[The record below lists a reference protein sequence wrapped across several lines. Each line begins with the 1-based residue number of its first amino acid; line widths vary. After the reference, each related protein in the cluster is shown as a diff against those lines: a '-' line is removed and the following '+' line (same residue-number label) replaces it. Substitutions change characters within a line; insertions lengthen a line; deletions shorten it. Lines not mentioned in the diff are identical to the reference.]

1 MGHHF
6 TYIGNKEIGKWKED
20 VRSALYSWKSKRER
34 AGQAALACRADTKI
48 WFPNWL
54 SVWSTKKAEANC
66 WEGGTS
72 RSPEEEKGHRETG
85 LSARLWNRRKRNTP
99 PLLVGLQAYKTTL
112 EVSLAVPQ
120 KIGHSTIGK
129 IQFFCFSR

>member
-54 SVWSTKKAEANC
+54 LTVSVKKMRANC
-66 WEGGTS
+66 WVKWKFQVLEGREGMRGRE
-72 RSPEEEKGHRETG
+72 RSLFSQVLEEEAQPTM
-85 LSARLWNRRKRNTP
+85 
-99 PLLVGLQAYKTTL
+99 
-112 EVSLAVPQ
+112 
-120 KIGHSTIGK
+120 
-129 IQFFCFSR
+129 